1 MADAS
6 GAEDER
12 AVPHLMS
19 SELRRRGF
27 TVLEARQGGET
38 LAIWRQYGGHS
49 YLLIAEVVMP
59 TMPSRRAPLPRASTT
74 C

>member
-6 GAEDER
+6 GAEDDR

-19 SELRRRGF
+19 SELRRRGY
-27 TVLEARQGGET
+27 TLREVRQGET
-38 LAIWRQYGGHS
+38 LAIWRQYGGHI
-49 YLLIAEVVMP
+49 YLLIADVVMP
-59 TMPSRRAPLPRASTT
+59 TMPSRRTPLTGASTT